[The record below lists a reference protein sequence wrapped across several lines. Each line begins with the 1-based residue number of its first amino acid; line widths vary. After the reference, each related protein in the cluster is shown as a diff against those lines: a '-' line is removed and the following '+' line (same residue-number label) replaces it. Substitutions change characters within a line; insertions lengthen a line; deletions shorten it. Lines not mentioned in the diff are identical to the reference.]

1 MRFRPPGAVAFI
13 GGLDRGGD
21 LAEMILEPFITGY
34 LKRIYSQVLRLTD
47 FGEIRPPDPRPDKE
61 YLVYVHVPF
70 CEELCP
76 YCSFHRVPLE
86 KDLAESYFKA
96 LAAEIRLYAERGF
109 TFSGVYVGGGTPT
122 VLPVELAGLLNEL
135 RQSFPIREISVET
148 NPNHLT
154 DDIVGM
160 LRDAGVNRLSVG
172 VQSFDDSLLKAMER
186 YHKYGSGVEIRA
198 RLERFNDTFDTLNAD
213 MIFNFP
219 TQTQQMLERDLQLIN
234 EIAVDQV
241 TFYPLMV
248 SDVTR
253 RELGRI
259 FGPISYR
266 KEKQFYHRILD
277 ELDGGYTPG
286 TAWCFSRKKS
296 MIDEYIVDYDEYVG
310 IGSGSFGY
318 VNGAVLSDI
327 FSIPAYIQSVR
338 QGRFPLQARRDF
350 SDKDRMRYEFVM
362 KLFGTSLDM
371 DQAEEKYQ
379 KRFRKTLRKEITF
392 FRLVGALIDEGSTI
406 RLTRRGQYLWV
417 IMMREFFTGVN
428 NFRDACRIRVT

>member
-1 MRFRPPGAVAFI
+1 
-13 GGLDRGGD
+13 
-21 LAEMILEPFITGY
+21 MILEAFITGY

-47 FGEIRPPDPRPDKE
+47 FGEFDPPDPEPGKE
-61 YLVYVHVPF
+61 YLIYVHVPF

-76 YCSFHRVPLE
+76 YCSFNRVPLE
-86 KDLAESYFKA
+86 KDLAKAYFRA
-96 LAAEIRLYAERGF
+96 LSEEIRMYRDRGF
-109 TFSGVYVGGGTPT
+109 TFHAVYVGGGTPT
-122 VLPVELAGLLNEL
+122 VLPEELAGVLDEL
-135 RQSFPIREISVET
+135 REYFPIREISVET

-154 DDIVGM
+154 DKVVGR

-186 YHKYGSGVEIRA
+186 FHKYGSGAEIRE
-198 RLERFNDTFDTLNAD
+198 RLERYNGTFDTLNAD

-219 TQTQQMLERDLQLIN
+219 TQTERMLERDLQIIN
-234 EIAVDQV
+234 EIGIDQV

-266 KEKQFYHRILD
+266 QEKLFYRRILD
-277 ELDGGYTPG
+277 GLGDGYTPG
-286 TAWCFSRKKS
+286 TAWCFSRRKS

-310 IGSGSFGY
+310 IGSGAFGY
-318 VNGAVLSDI
+318 VRGAVLSDA
-327 FSIPAYIQSVR
+327 FSIPSYIDSVR
-338 QGRFPLQARRDF
+338 AGRFPLQARRDF

-371 DQAEEKYQ
+371 DRAEDQ
-379 KRFRKTLRKEITF
+379 FRGRFRSTLRKEITF
-392 FRLVGALIDEGSTI
+392 FRLVGALVDEGSVI
-406 RLTRRGQYLWV
+406 RLTRKGQYLWV

-428 NFRDACRIRVT
+428 NFRDACRIRSGDGAVSEL